1 MENYNE
7 LRRLRK
13 YHELTLEDMGK
24 MIGVDT
30 RTYSNKEK
38 GISQFKLNEMITI
51 SNYFKKSIEEIF
63 LNKKFM

>member
-1 MENYNE
+1 MVECKE

-24 MIGVDT
+24 LMGMDT

-38 GISQFKLNEMITI
+38 GISQFKLNEMVII
-51 SNYFKKSIEEIF
+51 SRHFQKSIDDIF
-63 LNKKFM
+63 LVK

>member
-1 MENYNE
+1 MVDCNE

-24 MIGVDT
+24 MIGVDA

-38 GISQFKLNEMITI
+38 GISQFKLNEMVAI
-51 SNYFKKSIEEIF
+51 SCHFKKSIEEIF